1 ATLTRAVRRQSR
13 QNRWNASRLR
23 QVNARSAAAPSR
35 NRCCEA
41 WIASSVSFAARSSA
55 CRNAMPQVVII
66 GGGAMGASIAYH
78 LSVKGVRDV
87 VVLEKEHALAMGSTG
102 RSVGGIRHQFSTAVN
117 IQLSL
122 SSVAQFTVFNEQI

>member
-1 ATLTRAVRRQSR
+1 
-13 QNRWNASRLR
+13 
-23 QVNARSAAAPSR
+23 
-35 NRCCEA
+35 
-41 WIASSVSFAARSSA
+41 
-55 CRNAMPQVVII
+55 MPEVVII

-122 SSVAQFTVFNEQI
+122 SSVAQFTVFNEQIGPAVARR